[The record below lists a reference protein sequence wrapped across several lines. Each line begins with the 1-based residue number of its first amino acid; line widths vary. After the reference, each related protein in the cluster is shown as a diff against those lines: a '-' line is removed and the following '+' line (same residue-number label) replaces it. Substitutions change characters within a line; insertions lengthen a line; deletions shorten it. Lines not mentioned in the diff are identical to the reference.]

1 MADRIIYFRFL
12 PSLALLA
19 SLAVSFLTLT
29 ACHSTQ
35 PTPIAPNLLAAGEFG
50 VARAT
55 IRANQIDDRQNRAF
69 LLDRA
74 RVGILT
80 LADGYAESAL
90 AVFED
95 VYDVIRTQGL
105 NEGRQAVAVA
115 INEDLKIWKG
125 EPFEQALT
133 LAYIAM
139 ANAQVGSWDNAR
151 AAAGNALFYLR
162 DFSGAAG
169 DDDLTPEELTVEAA
183 KHDRNPDAGVDLDRG
198 YVVDESDFTL
208 GYYLHA
214 IASQQ
219 LGRADEADDY
229 FNRVVQLNP
238 SLSADVKRFRSG
250 DYDTVLVVSY
260 GIGPRKIGTGPDNAV
275 AAFRPRT
282 RSSASPLVVRVDAAT
297 TLHPV
302 VTDVNRMARDHRW
315 NNLEDVRLA
324 KSAVGNV
331 LLFGGL
337 IVADQAL
344 YTRNRDV
351 AAVAGGLA
359 LVGAL
364 LRAGAHAD
372 TRYNDILPQRYYVV
386 PLTLGASFGDDA
398 SADTPPWVPV
408 TLAIRGIPSARLIL
422 TGLAASEPSGAARFR
437 YVRLVGGAAGSAPA
451 WAVAGRIRYGNPATG
466 AADPDPLPF
475 ILDGRDTQLPTDA
488 TLDQYQAAGHVTG
501 VTLAGLQNLYR
512 DRGITWTLEDNAGF
526 APRHLLEG
534 GSSLVAPDPGT
545 TGFTRLFSGDH
556 PPFRGVTPPPQPQK
570 PQPFD

>member
-1 MADRIIYFRFL
+1 M
-12 PSLALLA
+12 ALLA
-19 SLAVSFLTLT
+19 FLAATFGPLT
-29 ACHSTQ
+29 ACHSAQ
-35 PTPIAPNLLAAGEFG
+35 PTPIAPHLLAAGQFG

-55 IRANQIDDRQNRAF
+55 IRANQIDNRQNRAF

-90 AVFED
+90 ALFED

-105 NEGRQAVAVA
+105 NEGRQVVAVA

-169 DDDLTPEELTVEAA
+169 EDDLTPEELTVEAA
-183 KHDRNPDAGVDLDRG
+183 KHDRDPDAGVDLDRG

-219 LGRADEADDY
+219 LGRVDEAADY
-229 FNRVVQLNP
+229 FNRVVQLDP
-238 SLSADVKRFRSG
+238 SLSSDVERFRSG
-250 DYDTVLVVSY
+250 DYDTVLVVSF

-282 RSSASPLVVRVDAAT
+282 RSSALPLMVRVGTAT

-302 VTDVNRMARDHRW
+302 VTDVNDMARDHRW
-315 NNLEDVRLA
+315 NNLEDVRIA
-324 KSAVGNV
+324 KSIVGNV

-337 IVADQAL
+337 LVADQAL

-386 PLTLGASFGDDA
+386 PLTLGDPPASNA
-398 SADTPPWVPV
+398 VTTPHDWVPV

-422 TGLAASEPSGAARFR
+422 TGLAASESTGTARLR
-437 YVRLVGGAAGSAPA
+437 YVRLVGGGAGSVPA
-451 WAVAGRIRYGNPATG
+451 WATDARIRYGNPHTG
-466 AADPDPLPF
+466 AAEPDPLPF
-475 ILDGRDTQLPTDA
+475 ILNGRDAQLPTDE
-488 TLDQYQAAGHVTG
+488 TLDQYQSAGHLSG
-501 VTLAGLQNLYR
+501 MTLIELKNLYR
-512 DRGITWTLEDNAGF
+512 DRGITWTIEDAAGF
-526 APRHLLEG
+526 APRHVLEG

-556 PPFRGVTPPPQPQK
+556 RPFDGVTPPPQPKK